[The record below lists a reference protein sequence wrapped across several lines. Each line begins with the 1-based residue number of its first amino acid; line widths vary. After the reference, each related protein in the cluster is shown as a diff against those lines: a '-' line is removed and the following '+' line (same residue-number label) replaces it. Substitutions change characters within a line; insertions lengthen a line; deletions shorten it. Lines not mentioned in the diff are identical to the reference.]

1 MSELSGITTALNSSL
16 ERSNYPICNDSI
28 IYNLRLYRNLGSI
41 DRELFQL
48 RYFLTVTKYE
58 IFSKAAD
65 ELHISQPSVS
75 KAVKQLKMELGASLF
90 ERKGKKR

>member
-16 ERSNYPICNDSI
+16 EHSNYPICNDSI

-58 IFSKAAD
+58 NFSKAAD

-75 KAVKQLKMELGASLF
+75 KAVKQLEMELALRCLRGRA
-90 ERKGKKR
+90 RR